1 MQQKEVKRGSSRLDI
16 DGNVRLE
23 RKGTFIAWIIEVK
36 VNQKKKRNT
45 TQDVLMSIITKI
57 NIGMLCMQEL
67 AFWMCRLRCDTL
79 SKWFSIL
86 WNKTTTKK
94 HHLIESKKKNPFNLC
109 ELDSDTDIMC
119 SFCQCCL
126 DNMEPVILF
135 NSFSSFLRVVNVAFK
150 DVGSF

>member
-1 MQQKEVKRGSSRLDI
+1 MQQTKVKRESSRLDT
-16 DGNVRLE
+16 DGKVRLE

-94 HHLIESKKKNPFNLC
+94 HHLIESKKKKPFQFMWIRLRHRYYVFF
-109 ELDSDTDIMC
+109 LSM
-119 SFCQCCL
+119 
-126 DNMEPVILF
+126 LF
-135 NSFSSFLRVVNVAFK
+135 GQYGASHPRQ
-150 DVGSF
+150 